1 MLPKRALVAFFG
13 GSFMAAVSGDGI
25 WTSVILAA
33 VAGVWLVLML
43 AVREWVKRRE
53 AARNLQVD

>member
-1 MLPKRALVAFFG
+1 
-13 GSFMAAVSGDGI
+13 MAAVSGDGV

-53 AARNLQVD
+53 AARNLSVD